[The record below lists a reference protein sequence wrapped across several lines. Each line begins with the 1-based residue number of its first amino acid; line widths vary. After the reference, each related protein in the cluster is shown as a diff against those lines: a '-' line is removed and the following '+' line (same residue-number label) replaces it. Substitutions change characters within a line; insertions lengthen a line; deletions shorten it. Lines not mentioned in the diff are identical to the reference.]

1 MASRPASH
9 RTPLHP
15 LPTRDPISGGE
26 LIVTRLECPASG
38 VVLEGRFGLGWIGA
52 LTPEQLEFV
61 GQLVRHRGN
70 VQRLAGELNVAY
82 NTARSRLD
90 GVVAALDAP
99 GAGAG
104 AEAEAE
110 AEAGAEA
117 GAAERRRR
125 EVSDV
130 LDRLAT
136 GELGFDAAIR
146 QLKRPAP

>member
-1 MASRPASH
+1 MASRPASR
-9 RTPLHP
+9 RTPLYP

-52 LTPEQLEFV
+52 LTSEQLEFV

-90 GVVAALDAP
+90 GIVAALDGP

-104 AEAEAE
+104 AEA
-110 AEAGAEA
+110 GAV
-117 GAAERRRR
+117 ERRRR

-130 LDRLAT
+130 LDRLAA
-136 GELGFDAAIR
+136 GELGFEAALR

>member
-1 MASRPASH
+1 MASRPAS
-9 RTPLHP
+9 RRAPLYP

-26 LIVTRLECPASG
+26 LIVTRLECPPSG

-90 GVVAALDAP
+90 AIVAALDGP
-99 GAGAG
+99 GAGA
-104 AEAEAE
+104 EERD
-110 AEAGAEA
+110 
-117 GAAERRRR
+117 RRRR
-125 EVSDV
+125 NAGAGRS
-130 LDRLAT
+130 RTSSTAWRS
-136 GELGFDAAIR
+136 GSSASR
-146 QLKRPAP
+146 RPSAS

>member
-1 MASRPASH
+1 M
-9 RTPLHP
+9 
-15 LPTRDPISGGE
+15 
-26 LIVTRLECPASG
+26 
-38 VVLEGRFGLGWIGA
+38 VLEGRFGLGWIGA

-90 GVVAALDAP
+90 GIVAALDGP

-104 AEAEAE
+104 A
-110 AEAGAEA
+110 GAE
-117 GAAERRRR
+117 AAERRRR

-130 LDRLAT
+130 LDRLAV
-136 GELGFDAAIR
+136 GELGFEAALR
-146 QLKRPAP
+146 QLRKPAP

>member
-9 RTPLHP
+9 RTLLHP

-104 AEAEAE
+104 AV
-110 AEAGAEA
+110 AEA

-136 GELGFDAAIR
+136 GELGFDAALR
-146 QLKRPAP
+146 QLKRPAL

>member
-1 MASRPASH
+1 MAGRPPG
-9 RTPLHP
+9 RRGRGPGTPGPGAPLYP

-70 VQRLAGELNVAY
+70 VQRLAGELDVAY

-90 GVVAALDAP
+90 GVVAALDGP
-99 GAGAG
+99 G
-104 AEAEAE
+104 
-110 AEAGAEA
+110 
-117 GAAERRRR
+117 GAAAEEQERRRR
-125 EVSDV
+125 EVSAA
-130 LDRLAT
+130 LDRLAA
-136 GELGFDAAIR
+136 GELDFAAALR
-146 QLKRPAP
+146 QVKGPAP

>member
-1 MASRPASH
+1 M
-9 RTPLHP
+9 
-15 LPTRDPISGGE
+15 PTRDPISGGE
-26 LIVTRLECPASG
+26 LIVTRLECPPSG

-90 GVVAALDAP
+90 AIVAALDGPGA

-104 AEAEAE
+104 AEAE
-110 AEAGAEA
+110 
-117 GAAERRRR
+117 AAERRRR

-130 LDRLAT
+130 LDRLAV
-136 GELGFDAAIR
+136 GELGFEAALR
-146 QLKRPAP
+146 QLRKPAP

>member
-1 MASRPASH
+1 
-9 RTPLHP
+9 
-15 LPTRDPISGGE
+15 LPTRDPVSGGE

-99 GAGAG
+99 GVG
-104 AEAEAE
+104 
-110 AEAGAEA
+110 AGAEA
-117 GAAERRRR
+117 GAGERRRQ

-130 LDRLAT
+130 LDRLAA
-136 GELGFDAAIR
+136 GELGFDAALR

>member
-9 RTPLHP
+9 RTPLYP

-90 GVVAALDAP
+90 GIVAALDAP
-99 GAGAG
+99 EAGTEPEAGAG
-104 AEAEAE
+104 
-110 AEAGAEA
+110 
-117 GAAERRRR
+117 ERRRR

-130 LDRLAT
+130 LDRLAA
-136 GELGFDAAIR
+136 GELGFDAALR

>member
-1 MASRPASH
+1 VGSRPIWRRGRA
-9 RTPLHP
+9 RGGPGPGAPLYP
-15 LPTRDPISGGE
+15 LPTRDPISGEE

-90 GVVAALDAP
+90 GIVAALDGP

-104 AEAEAE
+104 AEAEAV
-110 AEAGAEA
+110 
-117 GAAERRRR
+117 ERRRR

-130 LDRLAT
+130 LDRLAA
-136 GELGFDAAIR
+136 GELGFEAALR

>member
-1 MASRPASH
+1 M
-9 RTPLHP
+9 
-15 LPTRDPISGGE
+15 PTRDPISGGE

-90 GVVAALDAP
+90 GIVAALDAP

-104 AEAEAE
+104 AG
-110 AEAGAEA
+110 AGAEA
-117 GAAERRRR
+117 GERRRR

-130 LDRLAT
+130 LDRLAA
-136 GELGFDAAIR
+136 GELGFEAALR

>member
-1 MASRPASH
+1 MGSRPASR

-52 LTPEQLEFV
+52 LTPEQLEFA

-90 GVVAALDAP
+90 GIVAALDGP
-99 GAGAG
+99 GAGRRRG
-104 AEAEAE
+104 R
-110 AEAGAEA
+110 
-117 GAAERRRR
+117 ERRRR
-125 EVSDV
+125 SAGA
-130 LDRLAT
+130 RRSRTSSTAW
-136 GELGFDAAIR
+136 
-146 QLKRPAP
+146 RPGSSASRRPSAS